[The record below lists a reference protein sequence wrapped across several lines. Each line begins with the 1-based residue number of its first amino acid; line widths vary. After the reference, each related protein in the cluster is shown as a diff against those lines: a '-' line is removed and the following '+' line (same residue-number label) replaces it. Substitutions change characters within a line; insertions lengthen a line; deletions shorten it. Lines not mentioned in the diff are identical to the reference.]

1 MQSKA
6 RISQGTQR
14 GKRSRR
20 QVAAGVIARCIGFVG
35 QVPGHDGG
43 IVTVAAPRDAVVA
56 RHDCPHVL
64 LEALPARS
72 SKPSNSPQAYRT
84 LLCMRHPWAMKAQL
98 CCLEMEACT
107 CTCMQWEPSRACLM
121 AGSSQKSRMD
131 VPFVPCHP
139 LLRPTIRR
147 KIVCQGEA
155 EADAVRVCRRDHLI
169 EPLRMHVI
177 SDGSES
183 WEAQDAIPH
192 FKQSTKEGVM
202 HAMLARTLEC
212 V

>member
-1 MQSKA
+1 MLFGDGSLHMHMHA
-6 RISQGTQR
+6 VGTIQGL
-14 GKRSRR
+14 
-20 QVAAGVIARCIGFVG
+20 
-35 QVPGHDGG
+35 PDGG
-43 IVTVAAPRDAVVA
+43 VQPEVEDGCAV
-56 RHDCPHVL
+56 
-64 LEALPARS
+64 
-72 SKPSNSPQAYRT
+72 
-84 LLCMRHPWAMKAQL
+84 
-98 CCLEMEACT
+98 
-107 CTCMQWEPSRACLM
+107 
-121 AGSSQKSRMD
+121 
-131 VPFVPCHP
+131 VPCHP